1 MNMNRIPK
9 NQLSYRAKMR
19 PASVFRPSFTLIE
32 LLVAI
37 SIIGIMAGMVLYAV
51 LGAQTDARVARTR
64 GTIQKINEIVL
75 QKWEEY
81 RYKPVNIILPTWLK
95 APIPGTNPPRYPLSA
110 RESARLRMIVL
121 RDTMRME
128 MPDRITDLLYEP
140 SQYTVVYRTPANILL
155 ATKIQRALPHG
166 FGLVYDALRSQVPIL
181 KMRKPLIWNS
191 TFDLEPLETYSGT
204 AGTGVGRF
212 TTDTDVNWQNA
223 VQSPE
228 LLYLFIA
235 TSQYGGSSALEFFRP
250 SEVGDTDGDGL
261 LEFIDAWGR
270 PISWIRWPA
279 GYPSDLVR
287 YADDDAM
294 DPLKTDWRYRPGVA
308 SDWQP
313 RTIVPLILSPG
324 PDEEF
329 GVTFDFGSDPIA
341 YATML
346 WPMGTAPNGT
356 DNVHYSAGPYYYPDP
371 FFTWDYQASMPKPNG
386 PGREIPYP
394 DDAVNFPRGYR
405 ANQLGSVPTFADAAQ
420 TIPNTFAADNV
431 TNHDIILEP

>member
-1 MNMNRIPK
+1 
-9 NQLSYRAKMR
+9 MR
-19 PASVFRPSFTLIE
+19 SASVFRPSFTLIE

-81 RYKPVNIILPTWLK
+81 RYKPVNVQLPSDLK
-95 APIPGTNPPRYPLSA
+95 IPIPGSVPPRSPVSP
-110 RESARLRMIVL
+110 RESARLRMIIL
-121 RDTMRME
+121 RDAMRME
-128 MPDRITDLLYEP
+128 MPDRITDLIYEP
-140 SQYTVVYRTPANILL
+140 SRYTVAYKNSPTSTAAR
-155 ATKIQRALPHG
+155 KIRRPLPHG
-166 FGLVYDALRSQVPIL
+166 FGLVYDALRNQVSAL
-181 KMRKPLIWNS
+181 KVQGHPNWV
-191 TFDLEPLETYSGT
+191 TGFDLDNLATYDPDSLGFV
-204 AGTGVGRF
+204 VGRF
-212 TTDTDVNWQNA
+212 TSDTDVRWQNA

-228 LLYLFIA
+228 LLYLFIS

-324 PDEEF
+324 PDEEY
-329 GVTFDFGSDPIA
+329 GVTFDFGNVPIA
-341 YATML
+341 YATMT

-371 FFTWDYQASMPKPNG
+371 FFTWDDQSNTPNG
-386 PGREIPYP
+386 AGRKIPYP
-394 DDAVNFPRGYR
+394 DDLDGAIDPSYKLGYR